1 MERMITMPSDY
12 ISKSALITVLQK
24 RSDELMDEH
33 FPKMSGTLMGAIGLI
48 DQQPTLDLVPAPVKC
63 EECKYYE
70 VLHCGICKCPK
81 TCRIEFPK
89 REPTDF
95 CSYGK
100 RKDGA
105 K

>member
-1 MERMITMPSDY
+1 MPSDY

-63 EECKYYE
+63 EKCEYSLKRGDLIFCKAGMPSIYEDYY
-70 VLHCGICKCPK
+70 CAN
-81 TCRIEFPK
+81 
-89 REPTDF
+89 
-95 CSYGK
+95 GK
-100 RKDGA
+100 RKEQ